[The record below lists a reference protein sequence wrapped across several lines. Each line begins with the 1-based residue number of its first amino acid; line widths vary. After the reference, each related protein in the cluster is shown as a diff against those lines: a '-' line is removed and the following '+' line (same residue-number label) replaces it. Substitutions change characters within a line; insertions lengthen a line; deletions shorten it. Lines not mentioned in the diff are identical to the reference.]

1 MPRRTVAILVSIF
14 VMIGLVPA
22 ASASDSP
29 DLDLLAIDTSDREA
43 VADSFQ
49 SQVVAPAFSSG
60 ANVGWTGDLAS
71 CQAGTISSG
80 FRDTMQK
87 QINWFR
93 QMVGSAPVTFDPS
106 LSAKSQEAALVM
118 AANDNLTHYPPE
130 DWKCWTEAAL
140 EGASSSNISID
151 WNWSFDPFIG
161 DQVADYVMDAGS
173 NNTAV
178 GHRNWIL
185 LPLER
190 PFGFGAVYTNQ
201 VATTAMWVLPTGVS
215 YSPTNRW
222 VPWPAEGYAPDRAV
236 YPRWNLSY
244 DGSADFS
251 NAEVTMRWGA
261 MDIPVTV
268 ISRASAAFMNQVV
281 WELADPD
288 SIPGPR
294 PIEDCTVTSMMCVAY
309 VDASGG
315 DIPIDVTVSGIII
328 NGVETT
334 HSYRVTIFDAGSDA
348 PPPAKGS
355 FVDDDGSVFEDDI
368 EKLAASGITRG
379 CNPPVNDHFCP
390 ADRVTRGQMAAFL
403 HRALPD
409 LAVTGSADFIDTT
422 GSVFEADVDWL
433 AGTGVT
439 RGCNP
444 PANDRFCPGDYVTR
458 GQMAAFLV
466 RALGLPTG
474 TSTFADTGG
483 SVFARDI
490 AALADAGITRGCNPP
505 TNDRFCP
512 GDYVT
517 RGQMAAFL
525 VRAGLAD

>member
-222 VPWPAEGYAPDRAV
+222 VPWPAEGYVPDRAV

-261 MDIPVTV
+261 TT
-268 ISRASAAFMNQVV
+268 SR
-281 WELADPD
+281 
-288 SIPGPR
+288 
-294 PIEDCTVTSMMCVAY
+294 
-309 VDASGG
+309 
-315 DIPIDVTVSGIII
+315 
-328 NGVETT
+328 
-334 HSYRVTIFDAGSDA
+334 
-348 PPPAKGS
+348 
-355 FVDDDGSVFEDDI
+355 
-368 EKLAASGITRG
+368 
-379 CNPPVNDHFCP
+379 
-390 ADRVTRGQMAAFL
+390 
-403 HRALPD
+403 
-409 LAVTGSADFIDTT
+409 
-422 GSVFEADVDWL
+422 
-433 AGTGVT
+433 
-439 RGCNP
+439 
-444 PANDRFCPGDYVTR
+444 
-458 GQMAAFLV
+458 
-466 RALGLPTG
+466 
-474 TSTFADTGG
+474 
-483 SVFARDI
+483 
-490 AALADAGITRGCNPP
+490 
-505 TNDRFCP
+505 
-512 GDYVT
+512 
-517 RGQMAAFL
+517 
-525 VRAGLAD
+525 

>member
-1 MPRRTVAILVSIF
+1 
-14 VMIGLVPA
+14 
-22 ASASDSP
+22 
-29 DLDLLAIDTSDREA
+29 
-43 VADSFQ
+43 
-49 SQVVAPAFSSG
+49 
-60 ANVGWTGDLAS
+60 
-71 CQAGTISSG
+71 
-80 FRDTMQK
+80 
-87 QINWFR
+87 
-93 QMVGSAPVTFDPS
+93 
-106 LSAKSQEAALVM
+106 
-118 AANDNLTHYPPE
+118 
-130 DWKCWTEAAL
+130 
-140 EGASSSNISID
+140 
-151 WNWSFDPFIG
+151 
-161 DQVADYVMDAGS
+161 
-173 NNTAV
+173 
-178 GHRNWIL
+178 
-185 LPLER
+185 
-190 PFGFGAVYTNQ
+190 
-201 VATTAMWVLPTGVS
+201 
-215 YSPTNRW
+215 
-222 VPWPAEGYAPDRAV
+222 
-236 YPRWNLSY
+236 
-244 DGSADFS
+244 
-251 NAEVTMRWGA
+251 
-261 MDIPVTV
+261 VTV

-288 SIPGPR
+288 AIPGPR

-355 FVDDDGSVFEDDI
+355 FVDDDGSVFEADI
-368 EKLAASGITRG
+368 ERLAASGITRG

-466 RALGLPTG
+466 RALGSPDRHLDLRRHRRVRIRPRHRRTRRCRHHPGMQPTRQRPLLPRRLRHPRADG
-474 TSTFADTGG
+474 GVPGEGRVDRLTS
-483 SVFARDI
+483 R
-490 AALADAGITRGCNPP
+490 LETRI
-505 TNDRFCP
+505 R
-512 GDYVT
+512 
-517 RGQMAAFL
+517 
-525 VRAGLAD
+525 